1 MLKRIKK
8 FLRSHEITRKWYDAY
23 AERRRAHRYRR
34 FCRKYKINEKLIV
47 FESFMGR
54 NYADSPRDI
63 YEALLEDER
72 FKDYTFVWCFRRTR
86 DKKILFPALREAELV
101 KYQSIDYYRYFSQA
115 KYIVSNSRTDTI
127 LTKREEQI
135 YIQTWHGTPLKR
147 LGYDIPV
154 GDNALHSQE
163 ELCELYKI
171 DAEKYDYLI
180 SPSAFCTEK
189 FKSAFNLKENN
200 PNVEIVEE
208 GYPRNDYLTNY
219 IENDVYYSK
228 KIIGIEKSHK
238 KVILYAP
245 TWRDN
250 QYTYGVGYEFKLPI
264 DFDKLRDELGDEYI
278 ILFRAHYFV
287 AKNFDFSAYDGFIY
301 DVSAYDNINDLY
313 IAADILIT
321 DYSSV
326 FFDYAVLKRP
336 MIFYMYD
343 LEDYQEE
350 IRGFY
355 ISLDELPG
363 PIVQTED
370 ALVEAIQSEFVYDDK
385 YKAFNEKFNAL
396 EDGNAAKRVVD
407 KCFKL

>member
-1 MLKRIKK
+1 MRKEIRE
-8 FLRSHEITRKWYDAY
+8 FLRSHESTKKWYDDY
-23 AERRRAHRYRR
+23 ASRRREGWYRQY
-34 FCRKYKINEKLIV
+34 CKDYDINEKMII
-47 FESFMGR
+47 FESFVGR
-54 NYADSPRDI
+54 NYADSPKDI
-63 YEALLEDER
+63 YETLIQDER
-72 FKDYTFVWCFRRTR
+72 FQDFTFVWAF
-86 DKKILFPALREAELV
+86 KKPNEKRMIPALRRAVLV
-101 KYQSIDYYRYFSQA
+101 KYQSNDYYRYFAQA
-115 KYIVSNSRTDTI
+115 KYIVSNSRTETI
-127 LTKREEQI
+127 LHKRKGQV

-154 GDNALHSQE
+154 GDNALHSQD

-171 DAEKYDYLI
+171 DAKKYDYLI

-200 PNVEIVEE
+200 PDVEIVEE

-219 IENDVYYSK
+219 IEEDVYYSK
-228 KIIGIEKSHK
+228 KMIGIEKIHK

-264 DFDKLRDELGDEYI
+264 DFDKLKDELGDEYV

-287 AKNFDFSAYDGFIY
+287 ANNFDFSAYNDFII
-301 DVSAYDNINDLY
+301 DVSQYDDINDLY